1 MDKRGNDTWPFV
13 NPALP
18 GLWHGGDWNPDQWL
32 ERPEII
38 DEDFRLFPLARF
50 KVASIGI
57 FAWSRLE
64 PEEGRFE
71 FGWLDDIMDRLAKAG
86 MKAALAT
93 PSGAKPAWMAK
104 SYPEILRCAADRTR
118 DFQGQRHNHCYT
130 SPVYREKAAL
140 INRKLADRYGRHP
153 ALVLWHVSNEYG
165 GECHCPLC
173 QDAFRSWLKTRY
185 ASLDELNSSWWNSF
199 WGHRYSSWDQIE
211 SPSPRGENSNP
222 SLDIEWRRFVDHQ
235 SLDFFLAESEPL
247 RRITPSVPITVNMM
261 GTYPGLN
268 YRNWGKHVDVVSW
281 DCYPRWHNPDRDD
294 VDEASATAFRHDL
307 MRSLKDGKNW
317 LLMESTPSQVNWQPV
332 NRLKAPGM
340 HLLSSVQA
348 LAHGS
353 DSVMYFQ
360 WRKTRG
366 GAEQHHGA
374 VVDHGGAEGTRTFA
388 EVAEVGRFLE
398 ENADLAGSA
407 YRAEA
412 AVLYD
417 WECRWAIDAFGG
429 FNKTARDY
437 ERACEEFH
445 RAFWRRSIAC
455 DVPGQDAELS
465 RYKVVAAPWLYLLKD
480 GTAERLT
487 SFVEGGGILILTYL
501 SGIVDDRSLCIEGGF
516 PGRLRRLAGVWAEE
530 LDALWPG
537 QSNRIVPAPGA
548 EGWLSGTYA
557 ADAFC
562 GILRLEG
569 AQTLASYAEDWYA
582 GLPVLTRNRV
592 GAGAVYYLAAR
603 ADQRLVDDLVGRAV
617 AEAGVAPVASGL
629 PRGVNAQLRR
639 GEKNDFVITMN
650 FNRTSAAGL
659 PPYGVHLE
667 RRPRPN

>member
-1 MDKRGNDTWPFV
+1 MDKREGNASAIV

-32 ERPEII
+32 DRPEII

-50 KVASIGI
+50 KVVSIGI

-71 FGWLDDIMDRLAKAG
+71 FGWLDLIMDRLAGAG

-93 PSGAKPAWMAK
+93 PTGAKPAWMARK
-104 SYPEILRCAADRTR
+104 YPEILRCASDRTR

-130 SPVYREKAAL
+130 SPIYREKAAL
-140 INRKLADRYGRHP
+140 INATLAERYGRHP

-173 QDAFRSWLKTRY
+173 QEAFRTWLKTRY
-185 ASLDELNSSWWNSF
+185 SSLDELNSAWWNSF
-199 WGHRYSSWDQIE
+199 WSHRYSSWDEIE

-222 SLDIEWRRFVDHQ
+222 SLDLEWRRFVDHQ
-235 SLDFFLAESEPL
+235 SMDFFLAESEPL
-247 RRITPSVPITVNMM
+247 RRITPSAPITVNMM

-281 DCYPRWHNPDRDD
+281 DSYPRWHNPDRDD
-294 VDEASATAFRHDL
+294 ADEASATAFRHDL
-307 MRSLKDGKNW
+307 MRSLKDGKSW
-317 LLMESTPSQVNWQPV
+317 LLIESTPSQVNWQPV

-374 VVDHGGAEGTRTFA
+374 AVDHDGTERTRTFA

-398 ENADLAGSA
+398 DNSDLAGSS
-407 YRAEA
+407 YPAEA
-412 AVLYD
+412 AVLFD
-417 WECRWAIDAFGG
+417 WECRWAIDSFGG
-429 FNKTARDY
+429 FNKPERNY

-455 DVPGQDAELS
+455 DVPGQDADLS
-465 RYKVVAAPWLYLLKD
+465 RYKLVAAPWLYLLKE

-487 SFVEGGGILILTYL
+487 SFVESGGTLILSYL
-501 SGIVDDRSLCIEGGF
+501 SGMVDDTSLCIEGGF

-537 QSNRIVPAPGA
+537 QSNRIVPAKGN
-548 EGWLSGTYA
+548 ESWLSGEYA
-557 ADAFC
+557 VDAFC

-569 AQTLASYAEDWYA
+569 AEALAAYGEDWYA
-582 GLPVLTRNRV
+582 GMPALTRNRF
-592 GAGAVYYLAAR
+592 GKGAVYYLAAR
-603 ADQRLVDDLVGRAV
+603 AEQRLVDELVARTA
-617 AEAGVAPVASGL
+617 AEAGIAPVAAGL
-629 PRGVNAQLRR
+629 PRGVNAQVRR
-639 GEKNDFVITMN
+639 GEKEDFVFTMN
-650 FNRTSAAGL
+650 FNRQPAAGL
-659 PPYGVHLE
+659 PPFGLRVE
-667 RRPRPN
+667 RRPRRG